1 VTYTVLISCA
11 LQKMFFIADSV
22 AGKLQACFA

>member
-1 VTYTVLISCA
+1 
-11 LQKMFFIADSV
+11 MFFIADSV